1 MARFLCLLSAPYQGE
16 GVGKEVKEG
25 PDFRNDKNKCFINK
39 RTNRVCNI
47 VNDGLLGPP
56 CLAVETVE
64 NECIVS
70 MTRRHC
76 L

>member
-1 MARFLCLLSAPYQGE
+1 MRHIKGGGSERRSKRGPIFGTTKISALL
-16 GVGKEVKEG
+16 
-25 PDFRNDKNKCFINK
+25 
-39 RTNRVCNI
+39 TNAQTGFAI

-76 L
+76 FALQANP